1 MHVPSKPAMTLRP
14 GELLIEGDGDVPQ
27 LVLAVQYQP
36 SRDLVTVRTSER
48 ERQFRLD
55 ERVCALPSD
64 R

>member
-1 MHVPSKPAMTLRP
+1 MTLRP

>member
-14 GELLIEGDGDVPQ
+14 GELLLENDVPQ

-36 SRDLVTVRTSER
+36 SRDLVTVRTAER

-55 ERVCALPSD
+55 ERVCALPGD